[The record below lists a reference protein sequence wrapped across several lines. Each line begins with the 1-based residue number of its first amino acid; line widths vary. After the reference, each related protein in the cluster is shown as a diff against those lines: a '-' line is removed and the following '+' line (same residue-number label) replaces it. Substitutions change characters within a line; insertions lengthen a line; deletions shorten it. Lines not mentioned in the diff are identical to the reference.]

1 MSSSYILHGSVGTDR
16 FSHTPSTQEVDHGRF
31 AFHTF
36 SILKGDPIGLRMTC
50 SRLFS
55 TGFRMLHWL
64 CDAFVFERE
73 RERHTHIKLMFF
85 GDPGLSLD
93 VFKSMETVTKS
104 YPEE

>member
-1 MSSSYILHGSVGTDR
+1 
-16 FSHTPSTQEVDHGRF
+16 
-31 AFHTF
+31 
-36 SILKGDPIGLRMTC
+36 
-50 SRLFS
+50 
-55 TGFRMLHWL
+55 MLHWL

-73 RERHTHIKLMFF
+73 RENTHTHIKLMFF